1 MSLLPQILL
10 IGAGGHAA
18 ACIDVLEQEHRF
30 KIAGILGLPEEVGR
44 TILGYSVLGVDSDL
58 VNYAARYQYALVC
71 IGQIKSPNLRIK
83 LYESLKAAGFNLPTV
98 ISPTAHVSTH
108 AVLGEG
114 TIVMHGTIINARA
127 LIGRNCIINSRALI
141 EHDVQIGDHC
151 HVATAA
157 IVNGGVFVGAG
168 SFIGS
173 NSTIRQSVKIGEHCV
188 IGMGEVVKS
197 CCSDGQTLTS
207 PKGVR

>member
-1 MSLLPQILL
+1 MSLPQILL

-18 ACIDVLEQEHRF
+18 ACIDVIEKEHRF
-30 KIAGILGLPEEVGR
+30 QIAGILGLPEEVGR
-44 TILGYSVLGVDSDL
+44 TVLGYSALGVDADL
-58 VNYAARYQYALVC
+58 GSYAIRYRHALVC
-71 IGQIKSPNLRIK
+71 IGQFKSPKFRIK
-83 LYESLKAAGFNLPTV
+83 FYDSLKAAGFNLPTV

-114 TIVMHGTIINARA
+114 TIVMHGAIINARA
-127 LIGRNCIINSRALI
+127 SIGRNCIINSRALI
-141 EHDVQIGDHC
+141 EHDVKIGDHC

-157 IVNGGVFVGAG
+157 VVNGGVFIGAG

-173 NSTIRQSVKIGEHCV
+173 NSAIRQSVKIGEHCV

-197 CCSDGQTLTS
+197 DCTVGQTLVS
-207 PKGVR
+207 PQRAK

>member
-1 MSLLPQILL
+1 LSLPQILL

-18 ACIDVLEQEHRF
+18 ACIDVIEQEHRF
-30 KIAGILGLPEEVGR
+30 QIAGILGLPEEVGR
-44 TILGYSVLGVDSDL
+44 TVLGYSVLGVDSDL
-58 VNYAARYQYALVC
+58 GNYAARYQHALVC
-71 IGQIKSPNLRIK
+71 IGQIKSPKLRIK
-83 LYESLKAAGFNLPTV
+83 LYDSLKSAGFNLPTI

-127 LIGRNCIINSRALI
+127 SIGRNCIINSRALV

-151 HVATAA
+151 HVATAVV
-157 IVNGGVFVGAG
+157 VNGGVFVGTG

-173 NSTIRQSVKIGEHCV
+173 NSAIRQSVKIGEHCV

-197 CCSDGQTLTS
+197 DCTAGQTLAS
-207 PKGVR
+207 PQRAR